1 MPYTIQGTTVKQRTG
16 AFIVEMAINLP
27 SPSTGAEEEFVQ
39 LRVMVSASDPH
50 PRLSELQKVALQ
62 RVRAQLDV
70 EIQNLQLPQGRT
82 P

>member
-39 LRVMVSASDPH
+39 LRVMVSAFQIH
-50 PRLSELQKVALQ
+50 A
-62 RVRAQLDV
+62 RAF
-70 EIQNLQLPQGRT
+70 QNCRKSPFSVCERN
-82 P
+82 